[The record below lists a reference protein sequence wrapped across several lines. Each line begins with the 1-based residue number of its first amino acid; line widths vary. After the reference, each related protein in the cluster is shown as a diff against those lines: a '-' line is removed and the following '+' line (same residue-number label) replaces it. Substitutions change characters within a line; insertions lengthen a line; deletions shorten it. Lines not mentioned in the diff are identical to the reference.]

1 MFGFRS
7 PVIDTYLSPRL
18 TEFREKDKEK
28 TKKEKKEYIIYNCK
42 VTMKEFCIK
51 EKIYISKHKN
61 NKH

>member
-28 TKKEKKEYIIYNCK
+28 TKKEKKKFYIYEYK

-51 EKIYISKHKN
+51 EKHTFSSYKKCQ
-61 NKH
+61 